1 MSQKSERLR
10 KFEIELHDLE
20 EWLKLGLVPKKDI
33 DKHKDEIKQLKER
46 IEEEKQR
53 LKMLKESGELEEF
66 ALPKKPQN
74 ARQAYQEPHS
84 LPEMDMGEE
93 GLSDGGFD
101 METESFDLESSAGDD
116 SESSDEDD
124 YQHEEEE
131 EDPYS
136 DRNRWRRGVLED
148 PDGNNW

>member
-10 KFEIELHDLE
+10 KLEIELHDLE
-20 EWLKLGLVPKKDI
+20 EWLKLGLVPKKDVE
-33 DKHKDEIKQLKER
+33 KHKEEIKLLFER

-53 LKMLKESGELEEF
+53 LKQLKESGELEDF
-66 ALPKKPQN
+66 ALPKKQN

-84 LPEMDMGEE
+84 LPEMDIGDE

-101 METESFDLESSAGDD
+101 METESFDMESSMGGEESD
-116 SESSDEDD
+116 SEEDD

-148 PDGNNW
+148 PDDNNW

>member
-10 KFEIELHDLE
+10 KYEIELHDLE
-20 EWLKLGLVPKKDI
+20 EWLKLGLVPKKDV
-33 DKHKDEIKQLKER
+33 DKHKDEITQLKER

-53 LKMLKESGELEEF
+53 LKMLKESGELEEIN
-66 ALPKKPQN
+66 LPKKPQN
-74 ARQAYQEPHS
+74 ARHAYQEPHS
-84 LPEMDMGEE
+84 LPEMDMGDE
-93 GLSDGGFD
+93 GVSEGGFD
-101 METESFDLESSAGDD
+101 METESFDLDSSASDE
-116 SESSDEDD
+116 SEADEDD

-148 PDGNNW
+148 PDGNAW

>member
-20 EWLKLGLVPKKDI
+20 EWLKIGLVPKKDVE
-33 DKHKDEIKQLKER
+33 KHKEEISQLKER
-46 IEEEKQR
+46 IEEEKTR
-53 LKMLKESGELEEF
+53 LKMLTENGELEEF
-66 ALPKKPQN
+66 NLPKKPLN

-84 LPEMDMGEE
+84 LPEMDMADE
-93 GLSDGGFD
+93 GMSEGGFD
-101 METESFDLESSAGDD
+101 METESFDVDSSAGDD
-116 SESSDEDD
+116 SESGDDEQ
-124 YQHEEEE
+124 QHEEEE

-136 DRNRWRRGVLED
+136 DRNRWKRGVLED

>member
-10 KFEIELHDLE
+10 KLEIELHDLE
-20 EWLKLGLVPKKDI
+20 EWLKLGLVPKKDVE
-33 DKHKDEIKQLKER
+33 KHKEEIKLLGDR

-53 LKMLKESGELEEF
+53 LRLLKESGELEDF
-66 ALPKKPQN
+66 TLPKKQN

-84 LPEMDMGEE
+84 LPEMDIGDE
-93 GLSDGGFD
+93 GMSDGGFD
-101 METESFDLESSAGDD
+101 METESFDMESTMGGD
-116 SESSDEDD
+116 EGGEGEEDD
-124 YQHEEEE
+124 FQHEEEE

-148 PDGNNW
+148 PDENNW